1 MIIESQK
8 GNRNHCWLEN
18 ITGEI
23 DRIDTRRLLV
33 VGRARLAARRDRRQP
48 ARCAPGPRVLA
59 RILSGAFLAYG
70 TVSAG
75 RLPLMQN
82 FPMIFSEPH

>member
-1 MIIESQK
+1 M
-8 GNRNHCWLEN
+8 
-18 ITGEI
+18 
-23 DRIDTRRLLV
+23 
-33 VGRARLAARRDRRQP
+33 RARKVTTITAGWRISPEKSIELILAGFSSQVALVSLRAEIADSL
-48 ARCAPGPRVLA
+48 RVALPVLVFSLA
-59 RILSGAFLAYG
+59 LSGAFLAYG